1 MDPVGENPSK
11 HWKFKNDLL
20 KTKADIVS
28 QSREIL
34 QTFVWWGQICIGLS
48 SCRSLISQYGESEVW
63 FSALKIEIFLTFTL
77 GPAQTSSL
85 SCIDFLK
92 LLLVRLKYEFDG

>member
-20 KTKADIVS
+20 KTKADIAS
-28 QSREIL
+28 QIRENL
-34 QTFVWWGQICIGLS
+34 QTFVWWGRSGS
-48 SCRSLISQYGESEVW
+48 DYRDCRSLISQYGESEVW

-92 LLLVRLKYEFDG
+92 LLLVRLKYAFDG